1 MMKQGALDGV
11 VVLDF
16 TQFESGT
23 VCTQTLAWLG
33 ATVIKLEKP
42 GTGEQGRGASRDR
55 PNEDSYGF
63 LILNNNKKSVTVD
76 VKKREG
82 RDLVLKMVEKAD
94 VFIENFSPGVIER
107 LGFDYETLRSINS
120 GIVYAQIK
128 GFGTDGPYAK
138 FPAFDAI
145 GQAAGGVMSITGEHD
160 GPPMHAGANIA
171 DSGAGYHCAIA
182 VLGALYQRTVTGEG
196 QKVEVT
202 MQDVMINFSRS
213 AWGRQMVTGK
223 EAPRVGNEMPMAGVA
238 PCNVYPC
245 KPGDANDY
253 VFIYTSR
260 HPGSK
265 QWQNLLKVIGR
276 EDLLEDPRFTTPES
290 RYEYKEEV
298 DRLISSWT
306 SQRTK
311 YEAMEVLGNATV
323 PASAVLSTTDIS
335 EDLYLRERGMI
346 VEVDHPI
353 RGKLVMPGNSI
364 KLSAS
369 NVPIEPAPLLGQHNE
384 KLYKE
389 LFEFSEE
396 ELSELRAKGVI

>member
-1 MMKQGALDGV
+1 MINKGALDGV

-33 ATVIKLEKP
+33 ATVIKIERP
-42 GTGEQGRGASRDR
+42 GIGEQGRGASRDK
-55 PNEDSYGF
+55 PSEDSYGF
-63 LILNNNKKSVTVD
+63 IILNSNKKSVTVD
-76 VKKREG
+76 VKKPEG
-82 RDLVLKMVEKAD
+82 RELVLKMVKKAD
-94 VFIENFSPGVIER
+94 VFIENFSPGTIER
-107 LGFDYETLRSINS
+107 LGFDYETLREINP

-128 GFGTDGPYAK
+128 GFGTDGPYAS

-145 GQAAGGVMSITGEHD
+145 GQATGAVMSITGESD

-182 VLGALYQRTVTGEG
+182 VLAALYQRTVTGEG

-213 AWGRQMVTGK
+213 AWTRQLLTGK

-245 KPGDANDY
+245 KPGGPNDY

-260 HPGSK
+260 WPDSP
-265 QWQNLLKVIGR
+265 QWSNLLKVIGH
-276 EDLLEDPRFTTPES
+276 ENLINDPRFSTPEN
-290 RYEYKEEV
+290 RYENREEV
-298 DRLISSWT
+298 DRIISDWT
-306 SQRTK
+306 KQHTK
-311 YEAMEVLGNATV
+311 HEAMEILGKANV
-323 PASAVLSTTDIS
+323 PAGAILSTVDIS
-335 EDLYLRERGMI
+335 EDQYLKKRGTI

-353 RGKLVMPGNSI
+353 RGKLVFPGNSM

-369 NVPIEPAPLLGQHNE
+369 NVPLEPAPLLGQHNKE
-384 KLYKE
+384 IFKDMFEYSEKE
-389 LFEFSEE
+389 LE
-396 ELSELRAKGVI
+396 ELRNKRVI

>member
-1 MMKQGALDGV
+1 MLKKGALDGV

-33 ATVIKLEKP
+33 ATVIKLERP

-76 VKKREG
+76 VKKPEG
-82 RDLVLKMVEKAD
+82 RDLVLKMVKKAD

-107 LGFDYETLRSINS
+107 LGFDYETLRDINPRV
-120 GIVYAQIK
+120 IYAQIK
-128 GFGTDGPYAK
+128 GFGTDGPYAN

-145 GQAAGGVMSITGEHD
+145 GQAAGGVMSITGEQD

-182 VLGALYQRTVTGEG
+182 VLAALFQRTVTGEG

-213 AWGRQMVTGK
+213 AWARQLLTGK

-245 KPGDANDY
+245 QPGGQNDY
-253 VFIYTSR
+253 VFVYTSR
-260 HPGSK
+260 WPGSP
-265 QWQNLLKVIGR
+265 QWRNLLKVIGR
-276 EDLLEDPRFTTPES
+276 EDLIEDPRFATPES
-290 RYEYKEEV
+290 RYEHRHEV
-298 DRLISSWT
+298 DQLISTWT

-311 YEAMEVLGNATV
+311 YEAMEALGNASV
-323 PASAVLSTTDIS
+323 PASAVLSTTDLS
-335 EDLYLRERGMI
+335 VDEYLRERGMI
-346 VEVDHPI
+346 IEVDHPI

-364 KLSAS
+364 RLSDS
-369 NVPIEPAPLLGQHNE
+369 NVQIEPSPLLGQHNE
-384 KLYKE
+384 EVYEK
-389 LFEFSEE
+389 LFEFSEG
-396 ELSELRAKGVI
+396 ELNELKNKGVI